1 MNRKILFR
9 ADAGQSI
16 GYGHFV
22 RTLALADMLKE
33 DFDCVYYTSEPSL
46 SQIEDIRKVCECVPL
61 SEETKLDD
69 FLSSLDG
76 SEIVVLD
83 NYFFTSDYQ
92 RAIKS
97 KGCKLICFGTNDRHY
112 YCDILFNFAESD
124 ASIFSVE
131 PYTQIKLGIDWAILR
146 KPFREI
152 HPHRPS
158 QRQNRI
164 AICYGG
170 TDQFHLTEKT
180 VQTIQAMPED
190 MAITLIATDRF
201 GTERF
206 AALQDWGVNCIINAT
221 AEQMIETFGKCDFL
235 ISSASTIAQEG
246 LACQIPVICGY
257 YVDNQKRMYDYLTKE
272 NYVIGLSY
280 MLSDEFQTR
289 LSEILRNREQYLT
302 CIRPYQYGDIKQKY
316 ISLFKRL

>member
-1 MNRKILFR
+1 MKRKILFR

-22 RTLALADMLKE
+22 RTLALADMLKV

-46 SQIEDIRKVCECVPL
+46 SQNEDIQKVCECVPL
-61 SEETKLDD
+61 SEETKFED

-92 RAIKS
+92 RAIKE

-112 YCDILFNFAESD
+112 YCDILFNFAEND

-146 KPFREI
+146 KPFRELN
-152 HPHRPS
+152 PTRPS

-170 TDQFHLTEKT
+170 TDQFYLTEKT
-180 VQTIQAMPED
+180 VQTIQSMPED
-190 MAITLIATDRF
+190 IAITLIATDRF
-201 GTERF
+201 GTERL
-206 AALQDWGVNCIINAT
+206 AALQKQGVNCMINAT
-221 AEQMIETFGKCDFL
+221 AEQMIETFGECDFL
-235 ISSASTIAQEG
+235 LSSASTIAHEG

-272 NYVIGLSY
+272 NYVIGLSD
-280 MLSDEFQTR
+280 MLTDDFSTR
-289 LSEILRNREQYLT
+289 LSEILINRVL
-302 CIRPYQYGDIKQKY
+302 CLSNIRSYRYGDIKQKY
-316 ISLFKRL
+316 ISLFKSL